1 MLIIDRF
8 EGDKAVIED
17 SENEKMISL
26 EKNMIEDTARE
37 GDVIFFAD
45 GIYKADTE
53 ATAERRTEI
62 WRLLKSV
69 DIMRRSGDN
78 GE

>member
-26 EKNMIEDTARE
+26 EKNMIEDTARVRGRYRE
-37 GDVIFFAD
+37 GRGRYFF
-45 GIYKADTE
+45 
-53 ATAERRTEI
+53 RRRYI
-62 WRLLKSV
+62 
-69 DIMRRSGDN
+69 
-78 GE
+78 